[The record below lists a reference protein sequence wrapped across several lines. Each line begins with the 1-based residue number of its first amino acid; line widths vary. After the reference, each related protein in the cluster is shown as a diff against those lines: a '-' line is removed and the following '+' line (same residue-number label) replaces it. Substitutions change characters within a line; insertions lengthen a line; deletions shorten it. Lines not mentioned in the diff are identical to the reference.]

1 MKVWKPIA
9 VTAAL
14 ALAMSLTLMAQQP
27 TFKAGTQVVSIF
39 ATVTDSQKR
48 LVSDLTQEDFSV
60 FDNEKPQP
68 LVYFDNSI
76 HPINVVVMLDTSG
89 SMTLTIDLLKQA
101 AEQFLLRLLPDDKAR
116 VGAFNDK
123 IQFNAKWSN
132 NRDQLITD
140 AKNLDYGNGTR
151 LWDAVGASLDELKT
165 QDGRK
170 VILVFTDGDDTESK
184 LRLGTVLDR
193 ARADEVMIYAIGL
206 ESVYFNGQQK
216 VRTRPDG
223 GLRKIAD
230 ETGGGYFELTKA
242 SDLAP
247 TFTKVAQ
254 ELHSQYVIGFT
265 PMTLDNKVHKL
276 AVKMKQPGMTA
287 QARRSYLAAGDKPT
301 GSGK

>member
-1 MKVWKPIA
+1 MKAWKIA
-9 VTAAL
+9 AAAAL
-14 ALAMSLTLMAQQP
+14 TASISLSLAAQQQP

-39 ATVTDSQKR
+39 ATVTDTQKR
-48 LVSDLTQEDFSV
+48 LVSGLAKDDFAV

-68 LVYFDNSI
+68 VVYFDNSI

-165 QDGRK
+165 VDGRK
-170 VILVFTDGDDTESK
+170 VILIFTDGDDTESR
-184 LRLGTVLDR
+184 LRLGTVMDR
-193 ARADEVMIYAIGL
+193 ARAEEVMIYAI
-206 ESVYFNGQQK
+206 
-216 VRTRPDG
+216 
-223 GLRKIAD
+223 
-230 ETGGGYFELTKA
+230 
-242 SDLAP
+242 
-247 TFTKVAQ
+247 
-254 ELHSQYVIGFT
+254 
-265 PMTLDNKVHKL
+265 
-276 AVKMKQPGMTA
+276 
-287 QARRSYLAAGDKPT
+287 
-301 GSGK
+301 